1 MIALV
6 KITQVIGQFKRF
18 GSGPGVLMR
27 GVLDGETQI
36 PVHGFILGFPLGL
49 ISSFLIDREVSCVL
63 IGHGKRMRAEI
74 LPFENQPGSV
84 VGHVISLLVRM
95 ANEAGTGELEK
106 LPMLSLKQ
114 SNVLPPLPQPEA
126 EELDRLLAMEVE
138 LDPPEEE
145 APF

>member
-36 PVHGFILGFPLGL
+36 PVHGFIQGFPLGL
-49 ISSFLIDREVSCVL
+49 ISTFLINKEVSCVL
-63 IGHGKRMRAEI
+63 VGHGEQLRAEI
-74 LPFENQPGSV
+74 LPFENQPGAV
-84 VGHVISLLVRM
+84 VSYVINLLVRM
-95 ANEAGTGELEK
+95 ANEAGQGELER
-106 LPMLSLKQ
+106 LPTLSVQQ

-126 EELDRLLAMEVE
+126 EELDRLLEMEVE